1 MKGRL
6 LILNTVISNSRRR
19 TQTTNGKKP
28 KQFEIQEPYNI
39 PRRFTS
45 LGKKGRK

>member
-1 MKGRL
+1 MKGKL

-28 KQFEIQEPYNI
+28 KQFEIQEPYYI